1 MDSYFQK
8 VTFDTASNLERRKM
22 PLKMKIRIYVLFII
36 LLTSSCRTLNPTP
49 SNMKEKL
56 VITGHRGA
64 ASIEAENT
72 ISGIAKA
79 LQIEGIHRIEIDVQ
93 QTKDGIVV
101 LMHDPTLDRT
111 TTGRGKV
118 SDYTYEEL
126 QAFDVILRDGT
137 KEKIPSLKDAFK
149 LFDGDVEFLIEVK
162 EKYPDI
168 EKKIVELIE
177 KYDAKE
183 WCIVQSFKDNIIK
196 EVHAISPEIR
206 LHKLLFL
213 GTFYNFDRFD
223 FVEEYSL
230 FHKLLS
236 KRIISKIHARGKK
249 VNVWTVNQEAD
260 IRKQIKRGV
269 DGIISDVPEL
279 VIKIAAAEKL
289 K

>member
-1 MDSYFQK
+1 
-8 VTFDTASNLERRKM
+8 
-22 PLKMKIRIYVLFII
+22 
-36 LLTSSCRTLNPTP
+36 
-49 SNMKEKL
+49 MKEKL